1 MPSEVFAED
10 IEALLERLDGVT
22 AARVVASDAGE
33 IDRIYVTASAEKDEA
48 KVRHS
53 VAAALMSR
61 YSLAVDNW
69 RIRVARLRRDQ
80 PVRPRWYMQK
90 VEEILSA
97 TEAKVTVELRTDEGT
112 VAALVGRARG
122 LTDVAGRL
130 RTAAQATVDALK
142 SLFEAEDRRVAV
154 ESIVPVALTVGKA
167 MVVAITISGAS
178 TSDRYVGT
186 AMVEGSE
193 TEAAIGATLDAVTK
207 RGTGLVRRGWAVR
220 DRREEL
226 ESMEAHYRRLREPQ
240 RRLPL
245 VSLPAEQSP
254 AEQALRDT
262 LQVEDLGSETL
273 EGDDVGT
280 ESAEIEIA
288 GRRPLDRVS
297 TRAVVDTSAASPV
310 EAGPE
315 KTQGED
321 GWQDDSAT
329 ALDQIRPERPGGAEV
344 AQPMNRQ
351 DLERNRFA
359 PKSSMEDDFF
369 RHLVATGIP
378 VHIRCRDGYEILEG
392 ILKDFGTYS
401 LLVETD
407 AGRELVFKHGIITIR
422 PMTARTVQE

>member
-288 GRRPLDRVS
+288 GRGPLDRVS

>member
-22 AARVVASDAGE
+22 AARVVATDAGE
-33 IDRIYVTASAEKDEA
+33 IDRIYVTASAEKDES
-48 KVRHS
+48 KVRYS

-80 PVRPRWYMQK
+80 PARPRWYMQK

-97 TEAKVTVELRTDEGT
+97 TETKVTVELRTDEGT

-122 LTDVAGRL
+122 LTDAAGRL
-130 RTAAQATVDALK
+130 RTAAQATLDALK
-142 SLFEAEDRRVAV
+142 SLFEAEDRRVTV
-154 ESIVPVALTVGKA
+154 ESIVPVALTAGKA
-167 MVVAITISGAS
+167 MVVAITIMGAS
-178 TSDRYVGT
+178 ASDRYVGT

-207 RGTGLVRRGWAVR
+207 RGTGLVRRGWALR

-226 ESMEAHYRRLREPQ
+226 ESMEDHYRRLRGPQ
-240 RRLPL
+240 RRMPL
-245 VSLPAEQSP
+245 AARPAEGSP
-254 AEQALRDT
+254 AVEALRDT
-262 LQVEDLGSETL
+262 LAADGIESETL
-273 EGDDVGT
+273 EAGDVETKNAD
-280 ESAEIEIA
+280 
-288 GRRPLDRVS
+288 RRPLDRVP
-297 TRAVVDTSAASPV
+297 TRTVVEAPAAIPV
-310 EAGPE
+310 EGSPA
-315 KTQGED
+315 KTQDED

-351 DLERNRFA
+351 DMERNRFA

-407 AGRELVFKHGIITIR
+407 SGRELVF
-422 PMTARTVQE
+422 

>member
-22 AARVVASDAGE
+22 AARVVATDAGE
-33 IDRIYVTASAEKDEA
+33 IDRIYVTASAEKDES
-48 KVRHS
+48 KIRHS

-80 PVRPRWYMQK
+80 PTRPRWYMQK

-97 TEAKVTVELRTDEGT
+97 TETKVTVELQTDEGT

-130 RTAAQATVDALK
+130 RTAAQATLDALK

-154 ESIVPVALTVGKA
+154 ESIVPVALTAGRA

-178 TSDRYVGT
+178 ASDRYIGT

-207 RGTGLVRRGWAVR
+207 RGTGLVRRGWAMR

-226 ESMEAHYRRLREPQ
+226 ESMEDHYRRLREPQ
-240 RRLPL
+240 RQMP
-245 VSLPAEQSP
+245 LPARP
-254 AEQALRDT
+254 AESKLEVEELSGALAAEN
-262 LQVEDLGSETL
+262 VETETL
-273 EGDDVGT
+273 DADSDEIDTVDV
-280 ESAEIEIA
+280 
-288 GRRPLDRVS
+288 RPLDRVS
-297 TRAVVDTSAASPV
+297 ARTVVEVPATSPV
-310 EAGPE
+310 ETSPEEARDEAGM
-315 KTQGED
+315 
-321 GWQDDSAT
+321 
-329 ALDQIRPERPGGAEV
+329 QIRPERPGGAEV

-351 DLERNRFA
+351 DMERNRFA

-378 VHIRCRDGYEILEG
+378 VHIRCRDGFEIVEG
-392 ILKDFGTYS
+392 ILKDFGTY
-401 LLVETD
+401 
-407 AGRELVFKHGIITIR
+407 
-422 PMTARTVQE
+422 

>member
-10 IEALLERLDGVT
+10 IEALLERLDVVT
-22 AARVVASDAGE
+22 AARVVATGAGE
-33 IDRIYVTASAEKDEA
+33 IDRIYVTASAEKDES
-48 KVRHS
+48 KVRQS
-53 VAAALMSR
+53 VASALMSR

-122 LTDVAGRL
+122 MTDTAGRL
-130 RTAAQATVDALK
+130 RTAAQATLDALK
-142 SLFEAEDRRVAV
+142 SLFEAQDQRVTV
-154 ESIVPVALTVGKA
+154 ESIVPVALTAGKA
-167 MVVAITISGAS
+167 MVVAITISAAS
-178 TSDRYVGT
+178 ASDRYVGT

-193 TEAAIGATLDAVTK
+193 TEAVIGATLDAVTK
-207 RGTGLVRRGWAVR
+207 RGTGLVRRGWAMR

-240 RRLPL
+240 RRMPL
-245 VSLPAEQSP
+245 IPRPS
-254 AEQALRDT
+254 EQAPEAEAL
-262 LQVEDLGSETL
+262 EPETL
-273 EGDDVGT
+273 ETEKVETETVG
-280 ESAEIEIA
+280 
-288 GRRPLDRVS
+288 RWLLDRVPA
-297 TRAVVDTSAASPV
+297 RAAVEVPAAAPV

-315 KTQGED
+315 ETQGED
-321 GWQDDSAT
+321 AWQDDGSA
-329 ALDQIRPERPGGAEV
+329 ALDQIRPERTGGAEV

-351 DLERNRFA
+351 DMERTRFA

-407 AGRELVFKHGIITIR
+407 AGRELVFKHGIIAIR
-422 PMTARTVQE
+422 PMTARAVQEQR

>member
-22 AARVVASDAGE
+22 AARVVATNAGE
-33 IDRIYVTASAEKDEA
+33 IDRIYVTASAEKDES
-48 KVRHS
+48 KVRYS

-80 PVRPRWYMQK
+80 PARPRWYMQK

-122 LTDVAGRL
+122 LTDAAGRL
-130 RTAAQATVDALK
+130 RTAAQATLDALK
-142 SLFEAEDRRVAV
+142 SLFEAEDRRVTV
-154 ESIVPVALTVGKA
+154 ESIVPVALTAGKA
-167 MVVAITISGAS
+167 MVVSITITGAS
-178 TSDRYVGT
+178 ASDRYVGT

-207 RGTGLVRRGWAVR
+207 RGTGLVRRGWALR

-226 ESMEAHYRRLREPQ
+226 ESMEDHYRRLREPQ
-240 RRLPL
+240 RRMPL
-245 VSLPAEQSP
+245 AARPAEQSP
-254 AEQALRDT
+254 ADQALRDT
-262 LQVEDLGSETL
+262 LQAKGIESEALAAEDVETET
-273 EGDDVGT
+273 V
-280 ESAEIEIA
+280 EIETV
-288 GRRPLDRVS
+288 GRRPLDRVP
-297 TRAVVDTSAASPV
+297 TRTVVETPAAIPDEPS
-310 EAGPE
+310 PE
-315 KTQGED
+315 KTQDED

-351 DLERNRFA
+351 DMERTRFA

-422 PMTARTVQE
+422 PMTARSVQE

>member
-1 MPSEVFAED
+1 VPSEVFAED

-22 AARVVASDAGE
+22 AARVVATDAGE
-33 IDRIYVTASAEKDEA
+33 IDRIYVTASAEKDES

-80 PVRPRWYMQK
+80 PARSRWYMQK

-97 TEAKVTVELRTDEGT
+97 TETKVTVELRTDEGT

-122 LTDVAGRL
+122 LTDAGGRL
-130 RTAAQATVDALK
+130 RTAAQATLDALK
-142 SLFEAEDRRVAV
+142 SLFEAEDRRATV
-154 ESIVPVALTVGKA
+154 ESIVPVALTAGKA

-178 TSDRYVGT
+178 ASDRYVGT

-207 RGTGLVRRGWAVR
+207 RGTGLVRRGWAMR

-226 ESMEAHYRRLREPQ
+226 ESMEDHYRRLREPQ
-240 RRLPL
+240 RRMPL
-245 VSLPAEQSP
+245 AARPAESGL
-254 AEQALRDT
+254 EVEALTDT
-262 LQVEDLGSETL
+262 LQADGIESATL
-273 EGDDVGT
+273 EAEDVET
-280 ESAEIEIA
+280 ETVDT
-288 GRRPLDRVS
+288 RPLDRVPAR
-297 TRAVVDTSAASPV
+297 TVVEIPAAAPV
-310 EAGPE
+310 EAGPVE
-315 KTQGED
+315 TRDED
-321 GWQDDSAT
+321 GW
-329 ALDQIRPERPGGAEV
+329 QIRPERPGGAEV

-351 DLERNRFA
+351 QDMERNRFA